1 MTGWGGEAEADES
14 DFRLQRKIGPK
25 TTKKSR
31 EKKVGDQ
38 LTPSHVQ
45 TEN

>member
-1 MTGWGGEAEADES
+1 MTGWGGEAEVDES

-25 TTKKSR
+25 TTRK
-31 EKKVGDQ
+31 KKVGDP
-38 LTPSHVQ
+38 LTPSRVQ